1 MFVQAPAPP
10 SLAGRQAAN
19 KAALCEFA
27 AWPCNN
33 NSREQVYEMM
43 KRSPLLRSAASVLAM
58 MLTLLLASCG
68 LDQSQTVLKLA
79 HTLDQQHS
87 VHRAMVFMDKRLRE
101 LSGDTMR
108 IDIYSGGQLGD
119 ERELIELLQI
129 GTLAM
134 TKVSASPMEGFVPEM
149 KIFNIPYV
157 FRDSDHYWKVLQSDI
172 GRSLLEAGE
181 VARLRGLGY
190 YDAGSRSF
198 YVNDK
203 PINTPEDLDGLK
215 IRVQNSQTAIKM
227 VNALGGAATPVS
239 WGELY
244 TALQQG
250 VVQGAENNPPSF
262 YLSKHFEVS
271 RYYTLDEHTYVP
283 DMLLI
288 STQVW
293 KKLDSQQQ
301 VWLQEAVDQSVEY
314 QRKLWQEST
323 AESLAAVKEAGV
335 QVIYADK
342 QPFIDAVQPLHASY
356 RGTEVGELLTQIAAM

>member
-1 MFVQAPAPP
+1 
-10 SLAGRQAAN
+10 
-19 KAALCEFA
+19 
-27 AWPCNN
+27 
-33 NSREQVYEMM
+33 MM
-43 KRSPLLRSAASVLAM
+43 KRALSLKAVAMAS
-58 MLTLLLASCG
+58 LLLLLGSCG
-68 LDQSQTVLKLA
+68 FEQSQVTLKLA

-87 VHRAMVFMDKRLRE
+87 VHRAMEFMDKRLRE
-101 LSGDTMR
+101 LSGDTMKV
-108 IDIYSGGQLGD
+108 DIYSGGQLGG

-157 FRDSDHYWKVLQSDI
+157 FRDSEHYWKVLQSDI
-172 GRSLLEAGE
+172 GRRLLEAGE

-198 YVNDK
+198 YVNDR
-203 PINTPEDLDGLK
+203 PIRTPDDLDGLK

-227 VNALGGAATPVS
+227 VNTLGGAATPVS

-288 STQVW
+288 STEVW
-293 KKLDSQQQ
+293 DKLDSQQQ
-301 VWLQEAVDQSVEY
+301 AWLQQAVDESVEY

-323 AESLAAVKEAGV
+323 RESLAAVKAAGV
-335 QVIYADK
+335 EVIRPDK
-342 QPFIDAVQPLHASY
+342 QPFIDAVQPLHESY
-356 RGTEVGELLTQIAAM
+356 EGTEVGELLKQIASM